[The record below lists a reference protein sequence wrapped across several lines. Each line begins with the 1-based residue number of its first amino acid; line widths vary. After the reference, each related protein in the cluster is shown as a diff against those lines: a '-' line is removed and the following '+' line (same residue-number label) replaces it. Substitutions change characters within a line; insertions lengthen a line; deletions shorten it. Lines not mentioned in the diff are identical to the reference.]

1 MLGLP
6 ASSAAA
12 RATDGSADPSWA
24 PPSCVACT
32 ADVDGTLIH
41 SVGSRSNYLHKAA
54 FTAAFKEV
62 RWAAVLRW
70 AARPEGTVVA
80 ARLAAAVTRLT
91 VLQGSLLSQVFGLD
105 THIDVVKHH
114 GR

>member
-41 SVGSRSNYLHKAA
+41 SVGPRSNYLHKAA

-62 RWAAVLRW
+62 RW